1 MLHSRLTWL
10 WNLSSRWCH
19 VTVTHHSKQP
29 HYYYT
34 HTPHAF
40 VRALTDLTFYLLC
53 RDLGKSKPSC
63 CFKSLLRV
71 TLRGFRRLTP
81 PWVSVTVRCRAECG
95 ATARLPGHTFLCFQA
110 AVKPEP
116 GPQIYKGV
124 ASSYGEY
131 CSVWDRKEIALFR
144 TMFWTIILLLTIL
157 VLLCTTRTR

>member
-71 TLRGFRRLTP
+71 WLSVDFADWLRRE
-81 PWVSVTVRCRAECG
+81 WVSLCAAEQSVVQQLGSRATPSSVSRQRLNLNQAHRYIRELPAAMVNTALCG
-95 ATARLPGHTFLCFQA
+95 TGRRSHSS
-110 AVKPEP
+110 EP
-116 GPQIYKGV
+116 CSGP
-124 ASSYGEY
+124 
-131 CSVWDRKEIALFR
+131 
-144 TMFWTIILLLTIL
+144 
-157 VLLCTTRTR
+157 